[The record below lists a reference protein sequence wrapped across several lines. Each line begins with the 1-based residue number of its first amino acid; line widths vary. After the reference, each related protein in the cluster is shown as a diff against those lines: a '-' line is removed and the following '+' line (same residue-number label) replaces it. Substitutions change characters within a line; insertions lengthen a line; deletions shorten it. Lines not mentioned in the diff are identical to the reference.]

1 MTTNPIGKKFRNM
14 NQKERLELI
23 KNKTKLDDKEI
34 ALFNNTSIF
43 NFDEINNMVENA
55 IGVFQI
61 PLGIANN
68 FVINGKEY
76 LIPMAIEEPSVIA
89 ASSNAAKIAKNAGG
103 FKANADKSIMI
114 GQIQLVSFDSNNSS
128 NKIDKIIKTIE
139 ENKPKLIKLANTK
152 SKFAR
157 CIDIQ
162 VKQVNDESINN
173 LGPMIIIEIYVDTK
187 DAMGANIVNT
197 MCEVTAPEIEALTGG
212 QVILK
217 ILSNY
222 STNRLVRCKG
232 IFPKESIGGDRVLK
246 RILFSYAFA
255 YSDTYR
261 AVTHN
266 KGIMNGIDSVAIAT
280 GQDFRAIEAG
290 CHAYACREG
299 QYRSLTEWY
308 ENSNGDLVGEI
319 EIPLAVG
326 IVGGITNTHPLVK
339 ACIKMLDISS
349 SQELATIIAAVGLA
363 QNFSAIRALSDEGI
377 QKGHMKL
384 HSKNIVKMAGGW
396 GEGGGGGSSNE
407 QIEEVS
413 QQMINEGNISVS
425 RAKEIMES
433 MNKTNKQHDN
443 YHI

>member
-89 ASSNAAKIAKNAGG
+89 ASSNAAKICKNAGG

-162 VKQVNDESINN
+162 ARQINDESANN

-290 CHAYACREG
+290 CHAYACRDG
-299 QYRSLTEWY
+299 QYRSLTKWY
-308 ENSNGDLVGEI
+308 KNPNGDLVGEI

-339 ACIKMLDISS
+339 ACIKILDISS
-349 SQELATIIAAVGLA
+349 SQELAMIIAAAGLA

-384 HSKNIVKMAGGW
+384 HSKNIVKIAA
-396 GEGGGGGSSNE
+396 GEGASNE

-413 QQMINEGNISVS
+413 KQMIKEGRISVS

-433 MNKTNKQHDN
+433 INKTNKQHDK

>member
-1 MTTNPIGKKFRNM
+1 MTNPIEKKFRNM
-14 NQKERLELI
+14 DHKERLEFI

-43 NFDEINNMVENA
+43 NFDEINDMVENA

-61 PLGIANN
+61 PLGIATN

-89 ASSNAAKIAKNAGG
+89 ASSNAAKIAKKAGG
-103 FKANADKSIMI
+103 FKAKADKSIMT
-114 GQIQLVSFDSNNSS
+114 GQIQLVSFDSNSS
-128 NKIDKIIKTIE
+128 TNTDKLIKTIM

-162 VKQVNDESINN
+162 VRQINDESANN

-197 MCEVTAPEIEALTGG
+197 MCEVTAPEIEALTDG

-232 IFPKESIGGDRVLK
+232 IFPKESIGGYRVLK

-290 CHAYACREG
+290 CHAYACRDG
-299 QYRSLTEWY
+299 QYRSLTKWY

-339 ACIKMLDISS
+339 ACIKILDISS
-349 SQELATIIAAVGLA
+349 SQELAMIIAAAGLA

-384 HSKNIVKMAGGW
+384 HSKNIVKIAA
-396 GEGGGGGSSNE
+396 GEGASNE

-413 QQMINEGNISVS
+413 KQMIKEGRISVS

-433 MNKTNKQHDN
+433 INKTNKQHDK

>member
-114 GQIQLVSFDSNNSS
+114 GQIQLVSFDSSNSN

-290 CHAYACREG
+290 CHAYACRDG
-299 QYRSLTEWY
+299 QYRSLTKWY
-308 ENSNGDLVGEI
+308 KNPNGDLVGEI

-339 ACIKMLDISS
+339 ACIKILDISS
-349 SQELATIIAAVGLA
+349 SQELAMIIAAAGLA

-384 HSKNIVKMAGGW
+384 HSKNIVKIAA
-396 GEGGGGGSSNE
+396 GEGASNE
-407 QIEEVS
+407 QVEEVS
-413 QQMINEGNISVS
+413 KQMIKEGRISVS

-433 MNKTNKQHDN
+433 INKTNKQHDK